1 MWHIFLLKINYI
13 GGLYFFWRVMICT
26 FISRLKDVSNVDLRV
41 CTSDKCEYK
50 YKYKYVCVCLS
61 SLKNAFAIDY

>member
-1 MWHIFLLKINYI
+1 
-13 GGLYFFWRVMICT
+13 MICT
-26 FISRLKDVSNVDLRV
+26 FISHLKDVSNVDLRV

-50 YKYKYVCVCLS
+50 YKYKYVCVCPS